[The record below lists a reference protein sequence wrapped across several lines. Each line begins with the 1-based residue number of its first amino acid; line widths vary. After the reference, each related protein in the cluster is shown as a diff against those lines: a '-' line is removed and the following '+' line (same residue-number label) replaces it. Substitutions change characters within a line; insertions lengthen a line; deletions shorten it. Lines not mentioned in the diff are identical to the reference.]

1 MYVHQCKYLG
11 SSYGVMLDDTTM
23 LDIGFISP
31 DVKVPFLAPL
41 KRSMIRLQKL
51 DFVSGSSRPR
61 GMFVIEHSCS
71 AFAGERCLK
80 NLRSSAPRRL
90 RPLCSAVVFP
100 VPNRHWATLHLL
112 KAARAGP
119 PDTAR
124 AVI

>member
-1 MYVHQCKYLG
+1 MEFNVYVHQCKYLG

-31 DVKVPFLAPL
+31 DVKVPFFAPL

-61 GMFVIEHSCS
+61 GMFVIEHSCI

-80 NLRSSAPRRL
+80 NLRSSAPQETQT
-90 RPLCSAVVFP
+90 AV
-100 VPNRHWATLHLL
+100 
-112 KAARAGP
+112 
-119 PDTAR
+119 
-124 AVI
+124 